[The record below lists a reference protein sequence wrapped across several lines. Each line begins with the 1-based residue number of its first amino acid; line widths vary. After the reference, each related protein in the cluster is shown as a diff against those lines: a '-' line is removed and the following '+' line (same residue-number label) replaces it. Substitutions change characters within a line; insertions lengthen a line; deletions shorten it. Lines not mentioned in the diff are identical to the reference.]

1 MVPVYV
7 VLCVQDTAS
16 AAIIAATSNS
26 WLKVGAR
33 YVQKDNPAI
42 YEFVGMDNVDG
53 IFKLADAW
61 GTDYTLRIPH
71 KDLRNM
77 RATDKKVPA
86 LHSAEHVARRRVD
99 SFMTLE
105 EEVAKATALT
115 MLFNFYS
122 ELLGIM
128 SRVIEC
134 ASLHA
139 EVACVIVVY
148 V

>member
-1 MVPVYV
+1 M
-7 VLCVQDTAS
+7 
-16 AAIIAATSNS
+16 
-26 WLKVGAR
+26 
-33 YVQKDNPAI
+33 QKDNPAI

-86 LHSAEHVARRRVD
+86 LQSAEHVAHRRVD
-99 SFMTLE
+99 SFMTFQ

-115 MLFNFYS
+115 MLFSFYS
-122 ELLGIM
+122 ELLGIV

-134 ASLHA
+134 VSLHA
-139 EVACVIVVY
+139 EVARVIVVVY
-148 V
+148 MCEAAGGRMPGRFAVHFRSQGVCR